1 MFLPWQYREDDAWTL
16 DSKTQ
21 TQAQITLSE
30 EKNEINADK
39 TDTMNID
46 RGGHTYTCYVSAILA
61 YIPFGC
67 LHYRSH
73 YFVPNLYWTNL
84 QSEQQQKKTKINQ
97 TFGFGRPKDTLWIR
111 CIDWFNSTLNCP
123 RIVSAL
129 LLIFGHT
136 FFFLAPYSSVVTIM
150 FKCFFR
156 AVEQMHWTEQRNCV
170 EQTQPKN
177 HKYTKLIPRSVFNE
191 MLTITEV
198 GRLSKVCAA
207 KKTN

>member
-84 QSEQQQKKTKINQ
+84 QSEQQQKKNENQ
-97 TFGFGRPKDTLWIR
+97 SNVWVRTTERPFMDSMYRLIQ
-111 CIDWFNSTLNCP
+111 LNTELSPYCLCSSLDIWP
-123 RIVSAL
+123 HVFLS
-129 LLIFGHT
+129 GT
-136 FFFLAPYSSVVTIM
+136 VFFCRDNNV
-150 FKCFFR
+150 
-156 AVEQMHWTEQRNCV
+156 
-170 EQTQPKN
+170 
-177 HKYTKLIPRSVFNE
+177 
-191 MLTITEV
+191 
-198 GRLSKVCAA
+198 
-207 KKTN
+207 